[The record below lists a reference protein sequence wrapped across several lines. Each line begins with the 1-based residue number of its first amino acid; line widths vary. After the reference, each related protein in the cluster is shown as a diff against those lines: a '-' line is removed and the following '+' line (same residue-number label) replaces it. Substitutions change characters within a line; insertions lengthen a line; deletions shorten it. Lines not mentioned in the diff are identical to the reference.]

1 MKESTNKQECPFC
14 QLSERV
20 VINSEFWVAIED
32 AYPVNKGHMLII
44 THRHVSSFR
53 ELNKE
58 EFQGLF
64 DMLHLVVN
72 RLDGLHNPDGY
83 NFGVN
88 DGEVSGQ
95 TIFHVHFHVIPRYQG
110 DVENPRGGIR
120 KIKNPIIPY

>member
-1 MKESTNKQECPFC
+1 MKESADKRECPFC
-14 QLSERV
+14 QLSERI
-20 VINSEFWVAIED
+20 VINSKWWVAIED

-44 THRHVSSFR
+44 TRRHVASFR

-58 EFQGLF
+58 EFQELF
-64 DMLHLVVN
+64 DIMHLVVN
-72 RLDGLHNPDGY
+72 RIGELYNPDGY

-88 DGEVSGQ
+88 DGEVAGQ

-120 KIKNPIIPY
+120 KIKDPIVPY